1 MLKLRPEDQQT
12 AREILGYLNFS
23 EGRTDPAFLKGLN
36 AFQKRVGWSKLQ
48 PTLAELLTELS
59 TTSSTFHDCQ
69 QAQAALRLA
78 FDHVLPAYRQHH
90 RDLLAHLVDADFENP
105 FFLGRIFEAVLE
117 QGSPWDEADRIVG
130 GSLKKLNDFL
140 GYRPVAV
147 LENGRQMEPYPHE
160 RLRPIPLF
168 IRDAGVAIG
177 PYEAVVAKALE
188 LMESVPADLREDAH
202 FSLDLMDEMALD
214 PRPHDHLHPV
224 NKRTNYL
231 FGEWDPHTLDVS
243 GRYRRFI
250 IRKIILDALLAWL
263 STQKRVPKEES
274 LFDAGAVLCGTILMA
289 SSISGSSPETHDS
302 TVTLTTLLPRVA
314 RQRDAFYQR
323 LMSDVS
329 GKRAKRLARHAK
341 TTRQP
346 FGHVRQFLNMFLA
359 QYGAQQVQ
367 RRHLSY
373 LFARLGFAE
382 AARNQAEVIPCTA
395 ARFECEI
402 QWRTTAV
409 KKIAE
414 AAGLAQGVEWLAEAD
429 DLLHRG
435 IECGAFVDPWNILGF
450 QGQFPLF
457 SSREDSVPD
466 QRVETLLQLMEA
478 LFSANTHL
486 LVEASARGEA
496 ELAQTIAGRFEKLA
510 DFWDRFATT
519 TVSDLEPVF
528 GRQSFESARHVA
540 RALAEWRAAGEASGD
555 ISFWKQQVD
564 HFQSAKAYAQVVS
577 ALLDRHDPVASLGL
591 LMQWLS
597 QAEEVGLEAGPIMSF
612 DRLVLRW
619 MQQLIASDIG
629 RDQQALLTRR
639 LFDSL
644 EANAG
649 DYWQAPHLK
658 GITSGGPGI
667 KLNDGFDEGPDDL
680 DESEDD
686 EDNLFE
692 AAYENLTFRD
702 STDDGQEGQTMDWS
716 PPRSGE
722 TEFELLEKHLEP
734 RIKFLKLLTQLWQMA
749 AVLFAEDEPL
759 ASQGGGSAPSL
770 VESLNSWHQH
780 ARKLQADLQQL
791 LSDLWSAPIHESS
804 GDYDANV
811 EYDVQLQTKLY
822 LLQAVI
828 STYVSCRVAQWQ
840 LAAALFP
847 AEQQTVAPIEERRI
861 IETFR
866 AVARRDIAEV
876 RRLLPGLLKQL
887 QKRPL
892 LYVPLDHGGEPQQ
905 MLTARIAQ
913 AVVKFLLAALPRL
926 GLLRETWHLLR
937 TAHLMERVSRP
948 QGVAVTEF
956 DRLFRIGL
964 KNSLTCV
971 VESSRRWKSG
981 RFSDEELIEVVG
993 SVVEF
998 YLEQWLDHS
1007 QTMRLSTVESLK
1019 SAGEWHATREFVRKY
1034 GGDLLNARTLTLG
1047 NLRTILHHGV
1057 DKFLEYLDETEDPL
1071 HPSPL
1076 LEDIRNGEITQ
1087 EKVSHQLSLIYQIT
1101 VERFDR
1107 FLEYNTTTTQSDYG
1121 ELFNSLLD
1129 FLRLETAYDRD
1140 SWNLLPVSLAHEV
1153 LVRSSKDEAAVVWE
1167 EVFETKTELMAEQHL
1182 EELHRLERKYGMRL
1196 PSVANHLQERFVKP
1210 LMVNTMVATL
1220 ARAVE
1225 ESNERGAT
1233 SEAFQSLVDLAE
1245 DYLKTSMGSGLEIP
1259 AWLRTLEEEVN
1270 RIQQT
1275 GDMTG
1280 GDQEL
1285 LIRLGD
1291 APLNLRELR
1300 LQLRTWQQPLS
1311 PRNSKS

>member
-1 MLKLRPEDQQT
+1 MSRLRPQDHAT

-23 EGRTDPAFLKGLN
+23 QGRSDPAFLRGLN
-36 AFQKRVGWSKLQ
+36 TLLKRIPWDKLR
-48 PTLAELLTELS
+48 TVLTAELDDLS
-59 TTSSTFHDCQ
+59 ASSPAFHDCG
-69 QAQAALRLA
+69 QARGAMSLA
-78 FDHVLPAYRQHH
+78 FDHVLPAYREHH
-90 RDLLAHLVDADFENP
+90 RDLLFHLADADFENP
-105 FFLGRIFEAVLE
+105 FFLGRIFEAVLQ
-117 QGSPWDEADRIVG
+117 QGSPWNETERITTG
-130 GSLKKLNDFL
+130 ALNTLNDFL
-140 GYRPVAV
+140 GYRPIAV
-147 LENGRQMEPYPHE
+147 LENGRRMEPYPHE
-160 RLRPIPLF
+160 RLRPFPLY
-168 IRDAGVAIG
+168 IRDAGVVYG

-188 LMESVPADLREDAH
+188 LLKALPGELLEDAH
-202 FSLDLMDEMALD
+202 FSLELMDEMALD
-214 PRPHDHLHPV
+214 PRAHDHLHPA

-231 FGEWDPHTLDVS
+231 FGEWDPHVQDVS

-250 IRKIILDALLAWL
+250 IRKIILDALLTWL
-263 STQKRVPKEES
+263 STQRRVPREES
-274 LFDAGAVLCGTILMA
+274 LFDAAAVLCGTILMA
-289 SSISGSSPETHDS
+289 SAISGSSPETHDS
-302 TVTLTTLLPRVA
+302 NVTLTSLLPKVA
-314 RQRDAFYQR
+314 RQRDAFYDR
-323 LMSDVS
+323 LMRTAT
-329 GKRAKRLARHAK
+329 GKRAKRLARHARA
-341 TTRQP
+341 TRQP

-373 LFARLGFAE
+373 LFARLGFAD
-382 AARNQAEVIPCTA
+382 AARQQAEVIPCAA

-409 KKIAE
+409 RKASEKGDLGRAVQYLE
-414 AAGLAQGVEWLAEAD
+414 EAD

-435 IECGAFVDPWNILGF
+435 IECGALVDPWNILGF

-478 LFSANTHL
+478 LFSAATQL
-486 LVEASARGEA
+486 LVEASARGDEA
-496 ELAQTIAGRFEKLA
+496 VARNVAERYERLA

-528 GRQSFESARHVA
+528 GRESFESARHVA
-540 RALAEWRAAGEASGD
+540 GALAEWRAAGEASGD
-555 ISFWKQQVD
+555 ISFWRRQVD
-564 HFQSAKAYAQVVS
+564 RFRSAKAYGQVVS
-577 ALLDRHDPVASLGL
+577 ALLDRRDLIASLGL

-597 QAEEVGLEAGPIMSF
+597 QADEVGLESNAISF

-619 MQQLIASDIG
+619 MQQLIASDLAPAE
-629 RDQQALLTRR
+629 QLALTRR

-649 DYWQAPHLK
+649 EYWFAPQLASAA
-658 GITSGGPGI
+658 TGPATP
-667 KLNDGFDEGPDDL
+667 LLSDGFEDDHEEEEG
-680 DESEDD
+680 DD
-686 EDNLFE
+686 EDDLFG
-692 AAYENLTFRD
+692 AAYENITYRD
-702 STDDGQEGQTMDWS
+702 SADDGNLGETLDWT
-716 PPRSGE
+716 PPRAGE
-722 TEFELLEKHLEP
+722 TEFELLEQSLEP
-734 RIKFLKLLTQLWQMA
+734 RIRFLKLMTQLWQMA
-749 AVLFAEDEPL
+749 AVLFTQDQPPEVEGVATAQPTL
-759 ASQGGGSAPSL
+759 M
-770 VESLNSWHQH
+770 ESLQGWHQH
-780 ARKLQADLQQL
+780 AKKLQVDLQQL
-791 LSDLWSAPIHESS
+791 MTDLWNLPIHESS

-822 LLQAVI
+822 LVQTVI
-828 STYVSCRVAQWQ
+828 ATYVSCRVAQWH
-840 LAAALFP
+840 LAAALLP
-847 AEQQTVAPIEERRI
+847 AASETTQPADERRI
-861 IETFR
+861 IEVFR
-866 AVARRDIAEV
+866 SVARRDIAEV

-905 MLTARIAQ
+905 MLTARVAQ
-913 AVVKFLLAALPRL
+913 AVVKFLLATLPRL

-937 TAHLMERVSRP
+937 TAHLMERTSRP

-971 VESSRRWKSG
+971 VESSRKWKSG

-1019 SAGEWHATREFVRKY
+1019 SSGEWNATREFVRRY

-1047 NLRTILHHGV
+1047 NIRTILHQGV
-1057 DKFLEYLDETEDPL
+1057 DKFLDYLEETEDPL

-1076 LEDIRNGEITQ
+1076 LEDIRKGFISRDE
-1087 EKVSHQLSLIYQIT
+1087 VAHQLSLIYQIT

-1129 FLRLETAYDRD
+1129 FLRLESAYDREA
-1140 SWNLLPVSLAHEV
+1140 WNLLPVSLAHEV
-1153 LVRSSKDEAAVVWE
+1153 LVRNSKDEAAIVWE
-1167 EVFETKTELMAEQHL
+1167 EVFETKTEGKAEQHL
-1182 EELHRLERKYGMRL
+1182 DELQRLERKYGMRL
-1196 PSVANHLQERFVKP
+1196 PSVANRLQERFVKP

-1220 ARAVE
+1220 SRAVE
-1225 ESNERGAT
+1225 NARD
-1233 SEAFQSLVDLAE
+1233 EAEASQAFNSLLELVE
-1245 DYLKTSMGSGLEIP
+1245 DYLRSTTGSGIEIP

-1270 RIQQT
+1270 RLQQT
-1275 GDMTG
+1275 GDVAP
-1280 GDQEL
+1280 GDQETPL
-1285 LIRLGD
+1285 RLGE

-1300 LQLRTWQQPLS
+1300 QQLRTWHHPLT

>member
-1 MLKLRPEDQQT
+1 M
-12 AREILGYLNFS
+12 
-23 EGRTDPAFLKGLN
+23 
-36 AFQKRVGWSKLQ
+36 
-48 PTLAELLTELS
+48 
-59 TTSSTFHDCQ
+59 
-69 QAQAALRLA
+69 
-78 FDHVLPAYRQHH
+78 
-90 RDLLAHLVDADFENP
+90 
-105 FFLGRIFEAVLE
+105 
-117 QGSPWDEADRIVG
+117 
-130 GSLKKLNDFL
+130 
-140 GYRPVAV
+140 
-147 LENGRQMEPYPHE
+147 
-160 RLRPIPLF
+160 
-168 IRDAGVAIG
+168 
-177 PYEAVVAKALE
+177 
-188 LMESVPADLREDAH
+188 
-202 FSLDLMDEMALD
+202 
-214 PRPHDHLHPV
+214 
-224 NKRTNYL
+224 
-231 FGEWDPHTLDVS
+231 
-243 GRYRRFI
+243 
-250 IRKIILDALLAWL
+250 
-263 STQKRVPKEES
+263 
-274 LFDAGAVLCGTILMA
+274 LCGTILMA

-302 TVTLTTLLPRVA
+302 NVTLTSLLPKVA
-314 RQRDAFYQR
+314 RQRDAFYDR
-323 LMSDVS
+323 LMKTAT
-329 GKRAKRLARHAK
+329 GKRAKRLARQARS
-341 TTRQP
+341 TRQP

-382 AARNQAEVIPCTA
+382 AARKQAEFIPCAA

-409 KKIAE
+409 RKSSETGELAP
-414 AAGLAQGVEWLAEAD
+414 AGEYLAEAE

-435 IECGAFVDPWNILGF
+435 IECGALVDPWNILGF

-478 LFSANTHL
+478 LFAASTQL
-486 LVEASARGEA
+486 LVEAAARGEPA
-496 ELAQTIAGRFEKLA
+496 IAGAVAERYERLA

-540 RALAEWRAAGEASGD
+540 SALAEWRAAGEAAGD
-555 ISFWKQQVD
+555 ITFWRQQVD
-564 HFQSAKAYAQVVS
+564 RFSTAKGYAQVVS
-577 ALLDRHDPVASLGL
+577 ALLDRRDLVASLGL

-597 QAEEVGLEAGPIMSF
+597 QAEEVGLDSAAISF
-612 DRLVLRW
+612 DRLMLRW
-619 MQQLIASDIG
+619 MQQLISSNLAAAE
-629 RDQQALLTRR
+629 RLALTRR

-649 DYWQAPHLK
+649 DFWYAPQLV
-658 GITSGGPGI
+658 SASSRPVSPQFS
-667 KLNDGFDEGPDDL
+667 DGFDEDFED
-680 DESEDD
+680 DD
-686 EDNLFE
+686 EDEDEESDLFG
-692 AAYENLTFRD
+692 AAYEDITFRD
-702 STDDGQEGQTMDWS
+702 SADDGQSGETIDWS
-716 PPRSGE
+716 PPRAGE
-722 TEFELLEKHLEP
+722 TEFELLEQNLEP
-734 RIKFLKLLTQLWQMA
+734 RIRFLKLITQLWQMA
-749 AVLFAEDEPL
+749 AVLYSEQEPAGEEA
-759 ASQGGGSAPSL
+759 ASPLIDSL
-770 VESLNSWHQH
+770 EGWHQH
-780 ARKLQADLQQL
+780 AKKLQVDLQQL
-791 LSDLWSAPIHESS
+791 LSDVWNLPIHESS

-822 LLQAVI
+822 LLQTVI
-828 STYVSCRVAQWQ
+828 ATYVSCRVAQWH
-840 LAAALFP
+840 LAGALLPGGAETALP
-847 AEQQTVAPIEERRI
+847 AEERRI
-861 IETFR
+861 IEVFR
-866 AVARRDIAEV
+866 CVARRDIAEV

-905 MLTARIAQ
+905 MLTARIGQ
-913 AVVKFLLAALPRL
+913 AVVKFLLATLPRL

-937 TAHLMERVSRP
+937 TAHLMERASRP

-964 KNSLTCV
+964 KNSLICV

-1019 SAGEWHATREFVRKY
+1019 STGEWNATREFVRKY

-1047 NLRTILHHGV
+1047 NIRTILHQGV
-1057 DKFLEYLDETEDPL
+1057 DKFLDYLDETEDPL
-1071 HPSPL
+1071 QPSPL
-1076 LEDIRNGEITQ
+1076 LDDLRNGVISRDE
-1087 EKVSHQLSLIYQIT
+1087 VSHELSLIYQIT

-1129 FLRLETAYDRD
+1129 FLRLESAYDRD
-1140 SWNLLPVSLAHEV
+1140 SWNLLPVALAHEV
-1153 LVRSSKDEAAVVWE
+1153 LVRHSKDEAAVVWE
-1167 EVFETKTELMAEQHL
+1167 EVFETKTELMAEHHL

-1225 ESNERGAT
+1225 DARDQHESAQ
-1233 SEAFQSLVDLAE
+1233 AFESLTELVE
-1245 DYLKTSMGSGLEIP
+1245 EYLKSTIGSGLEIP
-1259 AWLRTLEEEVN
+1259 AWLRTLEDEVN
-1270 RIQQT
+1270 RLQQT
-1275 GDMTG
+1275 GDAVA
-1280 GDQEL
+1280 GDQESPL
-1285 LIRLGD
+1285 RLGE

-1300 LQLRTWQQPLS
+1300 LQLRTWHQPLT

>member
-1 MLKLRPEDQQT
+1 MSKLRTDDLQT

-23 EGRTDPAFLKGLN
+23 EGRPDTGFLLGLN
-36 AFQKRVGWSKLQ
+36 SLLRHIPWATF
-48 PTLAELLTELS
+48 AETMNEHLTELA
-59 TTSSTFHDCQ
+59 TTVPAFHDNL
-69 QAQAALRLA
+69 QARSAISLA
-78 FDHVLPAYRQHH
+78 FDHVLPAYRSHH
-90 RDLLAHLVDADFENP
+90 RDLLHHLSDTDFENP
-105 FFLGRIFEAVLE
+105 FFLGRIFEAILE
-117 QGSPWDEADRIVG
+117 EGAPWDESDRITSGV
-130 GSLKKLNDFL
+130 LRKLNDFL

-147 LENGRQMEPYPHE
+147 LENGRLMQPYSHE
-160 RLRPIPLF
+160 RLRPFPLY
-168 IRDAGVAIG
+168 IRDAGAVLG
-177 PYEAVVAKALE
+177 PYEAVVSKALE
-188 LMESVPADLREDAH
+188 LMQSIPEDLREDAH
-202 FSLDLMDEMALD
+202 FSLELMDEMALD
-214 PRPHDHLHPV
+214 PRAHDHLHPV

-250 IRKIILDALLAWL
+250 IRKIIMDALLAWL

-302 TVTLTTLLPRVA
+302 TVTLTSLLPRVA
-314 RQRDAFYQR
+314 RQRDAFYNR
-323 LMSDVS
+323 LMANVT
-329 GKRAKRLARHAK
+329 GKRAKRLAKHAK

-373 LFARLGFAE
+373 LFARLGFSD
-382 AARNQAEVIPCTA
+382 AARTQAEFIPCTA

-402 QWRTTAV
+402 QWRATA
-409 KKIAE
+409 ARQ
-414 AAGLAQGVEWLAEAD
+414 AAIRGDVAQGVVWMEEAED
-429 DLLHRG
+429 MLHRG
-435 IECGAFVDPWNILGF
+435 IECGALVDPWNVLGF
-450 QGQFPLF
+450 QGHFPLF

-466 QRVETLLQLMEA
+466 QRVETLLQLMAA
-478 LFSANTHL
+478 LFAAHTQL
-486 LVEASARGEA
+486 LVEASARGEVA
-496 ELAQTIAGRFEKLA
+496 AAAAISLRYERLA

-519 TVSDLEPVF
+519 AVSDIEPVP
-528 GRQSFESARHVA
+528 GRENFESAQHVG
-540 RALAEWRAAGEASGD
+540 RALAEWRAAGEAAGD
-555 ISFWKQQVD
+555 ISFWRQQVD
-564 HFQSAKAYAQVVS
+564 EFRSAQAYAQVVS
-577 ALLDRHDPVASLGL
+577 ALLDRHDLVASLGL

-597 QAEEVGLEAGPIMSF
+597 QAEDVGLDAGAQSF

-619 MQQLIASDIG
+619 MQELISSSLGTSQQLV
-629 RDQQALLTRR
+629 LTRR

-649 DYWQAPHLK
+649 DYWHAPQLTPADPRK
-658 GITSGGPGI
+658 PQQR
-667 KLNDGFDEGPDDL
+667 LNDGFEDFLVDEND
-680 DESEDD
+680 DD
-686 EDNLFE
+686 EDDLFN
-692 AAYENLTFRD
+692 AAYENLTFHD
-702 STDDGQEGQTMDWS
+702 SADDGQEGETVDWS
-716 PPRSGE
+716 PPGSGE
-722 TEFELLEKHLEP
+722 TEFEQLEKRLDP
-734 RIKFLKLLTQLWQMA
+734 RIKFLKLLTQLWHMA
-749 AVLFAEDEPL
+749 AVLFTSDESEPAPQSAAPPL
-759 ASQGGGSAPSL
+759 LDSLQG
-770 VESLNSWHQH
+770 WHLH
-780 ARKLQADLQQL
+780 AKKLQTDLQHL
-791 LSDLWSAPIHESS
+791 LSELWTLPIHESS
-804 GDYDANV
+804 GEHDANV

-822 LLQAVI
+822 LVQMVI
-828 STYVSCRVAQWQ
+828 STYVSCRVAQWH
-840 LAAALFP
+840 LAAALLQVDP
-847 AEQQTVAPIEERRI
+847 TAKPPIEERRI
-861 IETFR
+861 IEVFR
-866 AVARRDIAEV
+866 GVARRDIHEV

-913 AVVKFLLAALPRL
+913 AVVKFLLATLPRL

-948 QGVAVTEF
+948 QGIAVTEF

-981 RFSDEELIEVVG
+981 RFSDEELIDVVG
-993 SVVEF
+993 TVVEF

-1019 SAGEWHATREFVRKY
+1019 STGEWNATRAFVRKY
-1034 GGDLLNARTLTLG
+1034 GGDMLNARTLTLG
-1047 NLRTILHHGV
+1047 NIRAILHHGI
-1057 DKFLEYLDETEDPL
+1057 DKFLDYLDENEDPL

-1076 LEDIRNGEITQ
+1076 MADIRQGVISRDE
-1087 EKVSHQLSLIYQIT
+1087 VAHQLGLIYQIT

-1153 LVRSSKDEAAVVWE
+1153 LVRNSKDEAAIVWE
-1167 EVFETKTELMAEQHL
+1167 EVFETKTELMADHHL
-1182 EELHRLERKYGMRL
+1182 EELERLEKKYGMRL

-1210 LMVNTMVATL
+1210 LMVNTMVAAL
-1220 ARAVE
+1220 AKAVDE
-1225 ESNERGAT
+1225 GHERGDN
-1233 SEAFQSLVDLAE
+1233 SSAFKALVELVE
-1245 DYLKTSMGSGLEIP
+1245 QYLKTSIGSGLEIP

-1270 RIQQT
+1270 RLQHI
-1275 GDMTG
+1275 GDPAPAEHDTM
-1280 GDQEL
+1280 L
-1285 LIRLGD
+1285 RLGES
-1291 APLNLRELR
+1291 PLNLRELR
-1300 LQLRTWQQPLS
+1300 LQLRTWQQPLT

>member
-1 MLKLRPEDQQT
+1 MLKLRPDDLQT
-12 AREILGYLNFS
+12 AREVLGYLNFS
-23 EGRTDPAFLKGLN
+23 EGRPDPAFLKGLN
-36 AFQKRVGWSKLQ
+36 ALIKRVGWSKF
-48 PTLAELLTELS
+48 PATMTELIAE
-59 TTSSTFHDCQ
+59 TSASSPAFRNSQ
-69 QAQAALRLA
+69 QAEATLRLT
-78 FDHVLPAYRQHH
+78 FDHVLPAYREHH
-90 RDLLAHLVDADFENP
+90 RDLLSHLTDADFENP
-105 FFLGRIFEAVLE
+105 FFLGRVFEAVLE
-117 QGSPWDEADRIVG
+117 QGSPWDESERITQG
-130 GSLKKLNDFL
+130 ALKKLNDFL
-140 GYRPVAV
+140 GYRPLAV

-160 RLRPIPLF
+160 RLRPFPLYV
-168 IRDAGVAIG
+168 RGAGVAIG
-177 PYEAVVAKALE
+177 PYESVISKALD
-188 LMESVPADLREDAH
+188 LMETVPADLREDAH
-202 FSLDLMDEMALD
+202 FSLELMDEMALD
-214 PRPHDHLHPV
+214 PRAHDHLHPV

-263 STQKRVPKEES
+263 ATQKRAPKEES

-302 TVTLTTLLPRVA
+302 SVTLTTLLPKVA

-323 LMSDVS
+323 LMAGVS

-341 TTRQP
+341 VTHQP

-373 LFARLGFAE
+373 LFARLGFAD
-382 AARNQAEVIPCTA
+382 AARHQAEVIPCAA

-402 QWRTTAV
+402 QWRTTAA
-409 KKIAE
+409 KTTTE
-414 AAGLAQGVEWLAEAD
+414 SGDLAQGAAWLAEAD

-435 IECGAFVDPWNILGF
+435 IECGAIVDPWNILGF

-466 QRVETLLQLMEA
+466 QRIETLLQLMES
-478 LFSANTHL
+478 LFSAATQL
-486 LVEASARGEA
+486 LVEASARGDTP
-496 ELAQTIAGRFEKLA
+496 LAAMISDRFERLA
-510 DFWDRFATT
+510 EFWDRFATT

-528 GRQSFESARHVA
+528 GRRSFESAQHVA
-540 RALAEWRAAGEASGD
+540 RALADWRAAGEAAGD
-555 ISFWKQQVD
+555 ISFWKRQVD
-564 HFQSAKAYAQVVS
+564 QFQSAKAYAQVVS
-577 ALLDRHDPVASLGL
+577 ALLDRHDLVASLGL

-597 QAEEVGLEAGPIMSF
+597 QVEDVGLEAGSLSF

-619 MQQLIASDIG
+619 MQQVISSSVGSA
-629 RDQQALLTRR
+629 QQLVLTRR

-649 DYWQAPHLK
+649 DYWDAPELTAATAGAPPLQLGEK
-658 GITSGGPGI
+658 
-667 KLNDGFDEGPDDL
+667 FDE
-680 DESEDD
+680 EEDD
-686 EDNLFE
+686 DNESDLFN

-702 STDDGQEGQTMDWS
+702 STDDGYEGETLDWS
-716 PPRSGE
+716 PPRSGHG
-722 TEFELLEKHLEP
+722 EFERLEKTLEP

-749 AVLFAEDEPL
+749 AVLFAEEP
-759 ASQGGGSAPSL
+759 SMPGERPGNAPSL
-770 VESLNSWHQH
+770 IESLQGWHQH
-780 ARKLQADLQQL
+780 AKKLQADLERL
-791 LSDLWSAPIHESS
+791 LADLWALPIHESS

-822 LLQAVI
+822 LVQTVI
-828 STYVSCRVAQWQ
+828 STYVSCRAAQWH
-840 LAAALFP
+840 LAAALLP
-847 AEQQTVAPIEERRI
+847 ADQQAAAPLEERRI
-861 IETFR
+861 IEVFR
-866 AVARRDIAEV
+866 AVARRDVAEV
-876 RRLLPGLLKQL
+876 RRLLPGLLRHL

-937 TAHLMERVSRP
+937 TAHMMERVSRP
-948 QGVAVTEF
+948 QGIAVTEF

-981 RFSDEELIEVVG
+981 RFSDEELIEVIG

-1019 SAGEWHATREFVRKY
+1019 SAGEWNATREFVRKY

-1047 NLRTILHHGV
+1047 NIRTILHHGV

-1076 LEDIRNGEITQ
+1076 LEDIRRGVITQ
-1087 EKVSHQLSLIYQIT
+1087 DEVSHQLSLIYQIT

-1153 LVRSSKDEAAVVWE
+1153 LVRNSKDEAAVVWE

-1220 ARAVE
+1220 ARAAE
-1225 ESNERGAT
+1225 ESRQRGAA
-1233 SEAFQSLVDLAE
+1233 SEAFRSLVELAE
-1245 DYLKTSMGSGLEIP
+1245 EYLKTSMGSGLEIP

-1275 GDMTG
+1275 GDTAS

-1300 LQLRTWQQPLS
+1300 LQLRTWQQPLT

>member
-1 MLKLRPEDQQT
+1 MLKLRPDDLQT

-23 EGRTDPAFLKGLN
+23 EGRPDPAFLKGLN
-36 AFQKRVGWSKLQ
+36 AFLQRVPWAKFRETMTEL
-48 PTLAELLTELS
+48 LAETSES
-59 TTSSTFHDCQ
+59 TPAFKDCQ
-69 QAQAALRLA
+69 QAEAALRIT
-78 FDHVLPAYRQHH
+78 FEQVLPAYRQHH
-90 RDLLAHLVDADFENP
+90 HDLLAHLADADFENP
-105 FFLGRIFEAVLE
+105 FFLGRVLEAVLE
-117 QGSPWDEADRIVG
+117 QGNPWDETERITAG
-130 GSLKKLNDFL
+130 ALKKLNDFV

-147 LENGRQMEPYPHE
+147 LENGRQMEPYAHE
-160 RLRPIPLF
+160 RLRPFPLF
-168 IRDAGVAIG
+168 IRDAGVASG
-177 PYEAVVAKALE
+177 PYEAVISKALE
-188 LMESVPADLREDAH
+188 LMETVPADLREEAH
-202 FSLDLMDEMALD
+202 FSLELMDEIGLD
-214 PRPHDHLHPV
+214 PRAHDHLHPV

-231 FGEWDPHTLDVS
+231 FGEWDPHLLDVS

-263 STQKRVPKEES
+263 STQKRVAKEES

-302 TVTLTTLLPRVA
+302 SVTLTTLLPKVA

-323 LMSDVS
+323 LMENVS
-329 GKRAKRLARHAK
+329 GKRAKRLGRHAK
-341 TTRQP
+341 STRQP

-373 LFARLGFAE
+373 LFARLGFAD
-382 AARNQAEVIPCTA
+382 AARKQAEVIPCAA

-402 QWRTTAV
+402 QWRTTAA
-409 KKIAE
+409 KKTTE
-414 AAGLAQGVEWLAEAD
+414 SGGDLAQGAAWLAEAD

-435 IECGAFVDPWNILGF
+435 IECGAIVDPWNILGF

-466 QRVETLLQLMEA
+466 QRIETLLQLMDA
-478 LFSANTHL
+478 LFSACTQL
-486 LVEASARGEA
+486 LVEASARGETA
-496 ELAQTIAGRFEKLA
+496 LATTIAGRFERLA

-519 TVSDLEPVF
+519 TVSDLEPVY
-528 GRQSFESARHVA
+528 GRRSFESAQHVA
-540 RALAEWRAAGEASGD
+540 RALAEWRAAGEAAGD
-555 ISFWKQQVD
+555 ISFWKRQVD

-577 ALLDRHDPVASLGL
+577 ALLDRHDLVASLGL

-597 QAEEVGLEAGPIMSF
+597 QADDVGLDAGPMAF

-619 MQQLIASDIG
+619 MQQLISSDIG
-629 RDQQALLTRR
+629 SAQQLVLTRR

-649 DYWQAPHLK
+649 DYWHAPQW
-658 GITSGGPGI
+658 TSAGAPP
-667 KLNDGFDEGPDDL
+667 LRLSDGFDQVEAEDD
-680 DESEDD
+680 EEEDD
-686 EDNLFE
+686 EDDLFG

-702 STDDGQEGQTMDWS
+702 STDDGHEGETVDWS

-722 TEFELLEKHLEP
+722 TEFELLEKTLEP

-749 AVLFAEDEPL
+749 AVLFADDQSL
-759 ASQGGGSAPSL
+759 SGGGQGYTPSL
-770 VESLNSWHQH
+770 VESLQGWHQH
-780 ARKLQADLQQL
+780 AKKLQADLQQL
-791 LSDLWSAPIHESS
+791 LSDLWTLPIHESS

-822 LLQAVI
+822 LLQTVI
-828 STYVSCRVAQWQ
+828 SSYVSCRVAQWH
-840 LAAALFP
+840 LAAALLP
-847 AEQQTVAPIEERRI
+847 ADQQAAPPIEERRI
-861 IETFR
+861 IEVFR
-866 AVARRDIAEV
+866 AVARRDITEV

-937 TAHLMERVSRP
+937 TAHMMERVSRP

-1047 NLRTILHHGV
+1047 NIRTILHHGV

-1076 LEDIRNGEITQ
+1076 LDDIRKDVISRDE
-1087 EKVSHQLSLIYQIT
+1087 VSHQLSLIYQIT

-1153 LVRSSKDEAAVVWE
+1153 LVRNSKDDAAVVWE

-1225 ESNERGAT
+1225 ESRQRGAS
-1233 SEAFQSLVDLAE
+1233 SEAFKSLVDLAE

-1259 AWLRTLEEEVN
+1259 AWLRTLEDEVN

-1275 GDMTG
+1275 GDMSS

-1285 LIRLGD
+1285 HIRLGD
-1291 APLNLRELR
+1291 APLNLKELR
-1300 LQLRTWQQPLS
+1300 LQLRTWQQPLT

>member
-1 MLKLRPEDQQT
+1 MLKLRPQDHET

-23 EGRTDPAFLKGLN
+23 QGRSDPAVLRGLN
-36 AFQKRVGWSKLQ
+36 TFLHRVSWDKCREALISVL
-48 PTLAELLTELS
+48 EELS
-59 TTSSTFHDCQ
+59 ASMPAFHDST
-69 QAQAALRLA
+69 QAKSVLKLA
-78 FDHVLPAYRQHH
+78 FDDVLPAYRAHH
-90 RDLLAHLVDADFENP
+90 RDLLIHLSDADFQNP
-105 FFLGRIFEAVLE
+105 FFLGRVIEAVLE
-117 QGSPWDEADRIVG
+117 QGSPWDERERITAGV
-130 GSLKKLNDFL
+130 LQKLNDFL
-140 GYRPVAV
+140 GYRPIAV
-147 LENGRQMEPYPHE
+147 LENTRRMEPYPHE
-160 RLRPIPLF
+160 RLRPFPLF
-168 IRDAGVAIG
+168 IRDAGVAHG
-177 PYEAVVAKALE
+177 PYEAVVAKALDLMKTLPAE
-188 LMESVPADLREDAH
+188 LLEEAH
-202 FSLDLMDEMALD
+202 FSLELMDEMALD
-214 PRPHDHLHPV
+214 PRAHDHLHPA

-231 FGEWDPHTLDVS
+231 FGEWDPHLLDVS

-250 IRKIILDALLAWL
+250 VRKIILDALGAWL
-263 STQKRVPKEES
+263 ATQKRVPKEES

-302 TVTLTTLLPRVA
+302 SVTLTSLLPKVA
-314 RQRDAFYQR
+314 RQRDAYYNQ
-323 LMSDVS
+323 LMQHAT
-329 GKRAKRLARHAK
+329 GKRAKRLARHAR

-373 LFARLGFAE
+373 LFARLGFAD
-382 AARNQAEVIPCTA
+382 AARKQSEVIPCAA

-402 QWRTTAV
+402 QWRTAAV
-409 KKIAE
+409 KKASEVGQLTQAAKYLEEAE
-414 AAGLAQGVEWLAEAD
+414 

-435 IECGAFVDPWNILGF
+435 IECGALVDPWNILGF

-466 QRVETLLQLMEA
+466 QRVETLLQLMDA
-478 LFSANTHL
+478 VFGACTQL
-486 LVEASARGEA
+486 LVEASARGEKTVA
-496 ELAQTIAGRFEKLA
+496 NVVAGRFERLA

-528 GRQSFESARHVA
+528 GRESFESARHVA
-540 RALAEWRAAGEASGD
+540 RALSEWRAAGEASGD
-555 ISFWKQQVD
+555 ISFWRQQVD
-564 HFQSAKAYAQVVS
+564 EFKSSKAYAQVVS
-577 ALLDRHDPVASLGL
+577 ALLDRHDLVASQGL

-597 QAEEVGLEAGPIMSF
+597 QAEEVGLDSGPFSF

-619 MQQLIASDIG
+619 MQQLTASNLAAAQ
-629 RDQQALLTRR
+629 RLALTRR

-644 EANAG
+644 EANSG
-649 DYWQAPHLK
+649 DFWQAPQL
-658 GITSGGPGI
+658 TTAGPRPPAQELLG
-667 KLNDGFDEGPDDL
+667 DSFDEHLDD
-680 DESEDD
+680 DDDEESE
-686 EDNLFE
+686 LFG
-692 AAYENLTFRD
+692 AAYDNITFRD
-702 STDDGQEGQTMDWS
+702 SADDGQVGDTADWS
-716 PPRSGE
+716 PPRAGE
-722 TEFELLEKHLEP
+722 TEFELLEQTLEP
-734 RIKFLKLLTQLWQMA
+734 RIRFLKLLTQLWQMA
-749 AVLFAEDEPL
+749 TVVFTDPNSEETL
-759 ASQGGGSAPSL
+759 SAAPPWL
-770 VESLNSWHQH
+770 ESLDGWHQH
-780 ARKLQADLQQL
+780 AKRLQVDLQQL
-791 LSDLWSAPIHESS
+791 LTDLWNLPISESS

-822 LLQAVI
+822 LLQTVI
-828 STYVSCRVAQWQ
+828 STFVSCRVAQWH
-840 LAAALFP
+840 LAAALLP
-847 AEQQTVAPIEERRI
+847 TGQETAQPGDERRI
-861 IETFR
+861 MEVFR
-866 AVARRDIAEV
+866 SVARRDISEV

-913 AVVKFLLAALPRL
+913 AVVKFLLATLPRL
-926 GLLRETWHLLR
+926 GLLKETWHLLR
-937 TAHLMERVSRP
+937 TAHLMERASRP
-948 QGVAVTEF
+948 QGIAVTEF

-993 SVVEF
+993 EVVEF

-1019 SAGEWHATREFVRKY
+1019 STGEWNATRDFVRKY

-1047 NLRTILHHGV
+1047 NIRTILHHGI
-1057 DKFLEYLDETEDPL
+1057 DKFLDYMEETEDPL

-1076 LEDIRNGEITQ
+1076 LEDLRNDVIERA
-1087 EKVSHQLSLIYQIT
+1087 EVEHQLGLIYQIT

-1129 FLRLETAYDRD
+1129 FLRLECAYDRD
-1140 SWNLLPVSLAHEV
+1140 SWNLLPVALAHEV
-1153 LVRSSKDEAAVVWE
+1153 LVRNSKEEAAVVWE
-1167 EVFETKTELMAEQHL
+1167 DVFETKTELMAAHHL
-1182 EELHRLERKYGMRL
+1182 EELSRLERKYGMRL

-1220 ARAVE
+1220 ARAAENARDETEAKEVFESLVELVE
-1225 ESNERGAT
+1225 E
-1233 SEAFQSLVDLAE
+1233 
-1245 DYLKTSMGSGLEIP
+1245 YLKTTIGSGLEIP

-1275 GDMTG
+1275 GDATA
-1280 GDQEL
+1280 GDQDS
-1285 LIRLGD
+1285 LIRPGE

-1300 LQLRTWQQPLS
+1300 LQLRTWHQPLT

>member
-1 MLKLRPEDQQT
+1 MSKLRQDDLQI
-12 AREILGYLNFS
+12 AREILGYLNYS
-23 EGRTDPAFLKGLN
+23 EGRPDAVFLKGLS
-36 AFQKRVGWSKLQ
+36 AICDRVTWSKFRAAL
-48 PTLAELLTELS
+48 TDVLDELKS
-59 TTSSTFHDCQ
+59 TTPAFHDCR
-69 QAQAALRLA
+69 QAEAALTLA
-78 FDHVLPAYRQHH
+78 YDHVLPAYRAHH
-90 RDLLAHLVDADFENP
+90 RDLLQHLTDADFENP
-105 FFLGRIFEAVLE
+105 FFLGRVFEAILQ
-117 QGSPWDEADRIVG
+117 QGGPWEETNRITADA
-130 GSLKKLNDFL
+130 LKKLNDFL

-147 LENGRQMEPYPHE
+147 LENNRQMEPYTHE
-160 RLRPIPLF
+160 RIRPFPLF
-168 IRDAGVAIG
+168 IRDAGVVHG
-177 PYEAVVAKALE
+177 SYEAVISKALE
-188 LMESVPADLREDAH
+188 LMQLVPADLREEAH
-202 FSLDLMDEMALD
+202 FSFDLMDEMALD
-214 PRPHDHLHPV
+214 PRAHDHLHPV

-231 FGEWDPHTLDVS
+231 FGEWDPHLMDVS

-302 TVTLTTLLPRVA
+302 SVTLTSLLPRVA
-314 RQRDAFYQR
+314 RQRDAFYNR
-323 LMSDVS
+323 LMASVT
-329 GKRAKRLARHAK
+329 GKRAKRLGRHARN
-341 TTRQP
+341 TRQP

-373 LFARLGFAE
+373 LFARLGFSD
-382 AARNQAEVIPCTA
+382 AARTQAEVIPCAA

-402 QWRTTAV
+402 QWRATA
-409 KKIAE
+409 ATQ
-414 AAGLAQGVEWLAEAD
+414 AAMAGNVAQGVVWMEEAEA
-429 DLLHRG
+429 LLHRG
-435 IECGAFVDPWNILGF
+435 IECGALVDPWNILGF
-450 QGQFPLF
+450 QGHFPLF

-466 QRVETLLQLMEA
+466 QRVETLLQLMSA
-478 LFSANTHL
+478 LFAAEMQL
-486 LVEASARGEA
+486 LVEASARGEK
-496 ELAQTIAGRFEKLA
+496 EIAAAIAVRFERLA

-519 TVSDLEPVF
+519 TVSDIEPVA
-528 GRQSFESARHVA
+528 GRASFESAQHVG
-540 RALAEWRAAGEASGD
+540 RALAEWRAAGEAAGD
-555 ISFWKQQVD
+555 ISFWRQQVD
-564 HFQSAKAYAQVVS
+564 QFRTAQAYAQVVS
-577 ALLDRHDPVASLGL
+577 ALLDRRDLVASLGL

-597 QAEEVGLEAGPIMSF
+597 TADEVGLEAGPQSF

-619 MQQLIASDIG
+619 MQQLIASNLDKS
-629 RDQQALLTRR
+629 QQLVLTRR

-649 DYWQAPHLK
+649 DYWQAPQL
-658 GITSGGPGI
+658 TSAISQPRPQMT
-667 KLNDGFDEGPDDL
+667 DGFEDFTVDDE
-680 DESEDD
+680 EQEDD
-686 EDNLFE
+686 EDSLFD

-702 STDDGQEGQTMDWS
+702 SADDGLEGETIDWS

-722 TEFELLEKHLEP
+722 TEFEQLEKRLDP

-749 AVLFAEDEPL
+749 AVLFTDDGPDAPKSPSAPLL
-759 ASQGGGSAPSL
+759 ASLQG
-770 VESLNSWHQH
+770 WHLHSKQ
-780 ARKLQADLQQL
+780 LQTDLQQL
-791 LSDLWSAPIHESS
+791 LSDLWTLEIHESS
-804 GDYDANV
+804 GDHDANV

-822 LLQAVI
+822 LIQTVI
-828 STYVSCRVAQWQ
+828 ATYVSCRVAQWH
-840 LAAALFP
+840 LAAALLQADP
-847 AEQQTVAPIEERRI
+847 QAKPPIEERRI
-861 IETFR
+861 IEVFR
-866 AVARRDIAEV
+866 GVARRDIHEV

-913 AVVKFLLAALPRL
+913 AVVKFLLATLPRL

-937 TAHLMERVSRP
+937 TAHMMERVSRP
-948 QGVAVTEF
+948 QGIAVTEF

-981 RFSDEELIEVVG
+981 RFSDEELIDVVG
-993 SVVEF
+993 TVVEF

-1019 SAGEWHATREFVRKY
+1019 SSGEWNATRAFVRRY
-1034 GGDLLNARTLTLG
+1034 GADMLNARTLTLG
-1047 NLRTILHHGV
+1047 NIRAILHHGI
-1057 DKFLEYLDETEDPL
+1057 DKFLDYLDETEDPL

-1076 LEDIRNGEITQ
+1076 LEDIRKGVISRDE
-1087 EKVSHQLSLIYQIT
+1087 VAHQLGLIYQIT

-1153 LVRSSKDEAAVVWE
+1153 LVRHSKDEAAVVWE
-1167 EVFETKTELMAEQHL
+1167 EVFETKTELMAEHHL
-1182 EELHRLERKYGMRL
+1182 EELQRLERKYGMRL

-1220 ARAVE
+1220 ARAVDE
-1225 ESNERGAT
+1225 GREQGAT
-1233 SEAFQSLVDLAE
+1233 SAAFEALIELVE
-1245 DYLKTSMGSGLEIP
+1245 QYLKTSIGSGLEIP

-1270 RIQQT
+1270 RLQQL
-1275 GDMTG
+1275 GDPAPAEHET
-1280 GDQEL
+1280 L
-1285 LIRLGD
+1285 LRLGES
-1291 APLNLRELR
+1291 PLNLRELR
-1300 LQLRTWQQPLS
+1300 LQLRTWQQPLT
-1311 PRNSKS
+1311 PRSSKS